1 MLFNKNVGL
10 IFILKFMISIC
21 YDNIV
26 LTEGL
31 KRTANSET
39 RQCRYKKFAT
49 KKRRNSLVRLSI
61 PLNLQVKT
69 KMAAS
74 KSW

>member
-39 RQCRYKKFAT
+39 RQCRKKKLQQKKDAT
-49 KKRRNSLVRLSI
+49 V
-61 PLNLQVKT
+61 
-69 KMAAS
+69 
-74 KSW
+74 